1 MYSNITTSWSSSVL
15 HHIILI
21 PWHQLY
27 NYNIF
32 IFQSG
37 RSVKNYWHSGPTLV
51 LLGSSST
58 LAFYHP
64 RSYPFHIIPFTTR
77 NLGLGVTV
85 PTKSYYLCVP
95 LSLDPESISQHT
107 NSCRKSTF
115 SWKPDR
121 WKQYPVKRKPIASAM
136 LLTCHSYIYY
146 SFFCVAINI
155 HLFYLFII
163 IFTLNFELCLYPSI
177 KIWKK
182 WKLVN
187 PWAIQFQKGHHFSCF
202 QIKFTSKRI
211 RMPDFAEN

>member
-1 MYSNITTSWSSSVL
+1 MLLSLGMLPPSACSSPHCYPFLVTCELVLNLALAPSWAEMGHLLKLNCAHSPLNLRILSSTSV
-15 HHIILI
+15 
-21 PWHQLY
+21 P
-27 NYNIF
+27 
-32 IFQSG
+32 
-37 RSVKNYWHSGPTLV
+37 SVKNYWHSGPTLV

-107 NSCRKSTF
+107 NSCRKSAF

-136 LLTCHSYIYY
+136 
-146 SFFCVAINI
+146 
-155 HLFYLFII
+155 
-163 IFTLNFELCLYPSI
+163 
-177 KIWKK
+177 
-182 WKLVN
+182 
-187 PWAIQFQKGHHFSCF
+187 
-202 QIKFTSKRI
+202 
-211 RMPDFAEN
+211 